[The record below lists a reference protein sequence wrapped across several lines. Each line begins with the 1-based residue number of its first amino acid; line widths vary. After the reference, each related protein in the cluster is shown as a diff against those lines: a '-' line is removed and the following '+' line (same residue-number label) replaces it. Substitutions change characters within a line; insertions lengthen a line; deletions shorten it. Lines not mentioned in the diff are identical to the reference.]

1 MPVFVRSTN
10 SFAVM
15 CGRLPAGLVPM
26 TSLSGIFLASAMNS
40 ASELTPSFGE
50 QAITRPS
57 YAVKPI
63 GIMSLLT
70 SNGRFSFCAGR
81 IM

>member
-15 CGRLPAGLVPM
+15 CGRLPAGLMPM

-40 ASELTPSFGE
+40 ASEFTEL
-50 QAITRPS
+50 R
-57 YAVKPI
+57 
-63 GIMSLLT
+63 
-70 SNGRFSFCAGR
+70 
-81 IM
+81 